1 MALKKSTSRRSVD
14 GVRLRRIA
22 CTVAGAWQWELNS
35 GGQAEA
41 ADEMDTRWVQ
51 CFSRGMRELSGM
63 GARPFTEQEF
73 QSIVATL
80 GRLGRHRDKLMIQLG
95 CAVGYRISELLSLRV
110 GQVWSETGPA
120 AEVVTRRLLKGGH
133 GVYREK
139 VRSRRVVLAPAVR
152 VAIAEHFATRRVD
165 FGPEEFLF
173 RSREGGNRP
182 VCAPHVHRIIVG
194 AALAAGVDTARIST
208 HTLRKTFAARVY
220 AATNRDLIKTQRIMG
235 HTNPM
240 TTARYLE
247 STQQELDLAVL
258 QACG

>member
-1 MALKKSTSRRSVD
+1 
-14 GVRLRRIA
+14 
-22 CTVAGAWQWELNS
+22 
-35 GGQAEA
+35 
-41 ADEMDTRWVQ
+41 
-51 CFSRGMRELSGM
+51 M

-73 QSIVATL
+73 QTVVATL
-80 GRLGRHRDKLMIQLG
+80 SRLGRHRDKLMIQLG

-120 AEVVTRRLLKGGH
+120 AEVVVTRRLLKGGH
-133 GVYREK
+133 GTYREK
-139 VRSRRVVLAPAVR
+139 VRSRRVVLAPPVR
-152 VAIAEHFATRRVD
+152 VAIAEHFAARRID

-182 VCAPHVHRIIVG
+182 VCAAHVHRIIVG

-235 HTNPM
+235 HSNPM

-247 STQQELDLAVL
+247 STQEELDRAVL
-258 QACG
+258 AACG